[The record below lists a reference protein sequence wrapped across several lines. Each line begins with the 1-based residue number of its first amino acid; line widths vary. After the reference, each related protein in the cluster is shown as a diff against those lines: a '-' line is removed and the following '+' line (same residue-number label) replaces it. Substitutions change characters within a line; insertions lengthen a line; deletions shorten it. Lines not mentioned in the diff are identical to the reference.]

1 MTEAIQS
8 LKPVASLE
16 PMEALAAS
24 SKSAP
29 GSGAVFQAM
38 LDSAIQS
45 VQKVQ
50 TTASNAVGAVLEGKG
65 GELHS
70 AILATQRAE
79 LQLQLFLQYRN
90 KIVNAYQEIMKVQ
103 I

>member
-1 MTEAIQS
+1 MIEAIDS
-8 LKPVASLE
+8 LKSVTPLE
-16 PMEALAAS
+16 PLESLAS
-24 SKSAP
+24 SNTAT
-29 GSGAVFQAM
+29 GGGAVFQSV

-45 VQKVQ
+45 VHKVQ
-50 TTASNAVGAVLEGKG
+50 TAASSAVGAVLEGKG

-79 LQLQLFLQYRN
+79 LQFQLFLQYRN
-90 KIVNAYQEIMKVQ
+90 KIVGAYQEIMKVQ

>member
-1 MTEAIQS
+1 MIEAIQN
-8 LKPVASLE
+8 LKTVAPLE
-16 PMEALAAS
+16 PLEFLNSA
-24 SKSAP
+24 KSAT
-29 GSGAVFQAM
+29 GGGAVFQSV

-50 TTASNAVGAVLEGKG
+50 TAASSAVGAVLEGKG

-79 LQLQLFLQYRN
+79 LQFQLFLQYRN
-90 KIVNAYQEIMKVQ
+90 KIISAYQEVMKVQ

>member
-1 MTEAIQS
+1 MIEALQS
-8 LKPVASLE
+8 VKSVAPLE
-16 PMEALAAS
+16 PLESLNS
-24 SKSAP
+24 SQP
-29 GSGAVFQAM
+29 VGGGGAVFQAV

-45 VQKVQ
+45 VQKAQ
-50 TTASNAVGAVLEGKG
+50 TAASSAVGAVLEGKG

-79 LQLQLFLQYRN
+79 LQFQLFLQYRN
-90 KIVNAYQEIMKVQ
+90 KVVSAYQEIMKVQ

>member
-1 MTEAIQS
+1 MIEAIQS
-8 LKPVASLE
+8 MKPVTPLE
-16 PMEALAAS
+16 PLESLAPSKEAT
-24 SKSAP
+24 
-29 GSGAVFQAM
+29 GSGAVFQSV

-50 TTASNAVGAVLEGKG
+50 ESASSAVGAVLEGKG

-79 LQLQLFLQYRN
+79 LQFQLFLQYRN
-90 KIVNAYQEIMKVQ
+90 KIVSAYQEVMKVQ

>member
-1 MTEAIQS
+1 MIEAIQS
-8 LKPVASLE
+8 LSTVKPL
-16 PMEALAAS
+16 EALDSTDPSRTVA
-24 SKSAP
+24 
-29 GSGAVFQAM
+29 GGGAVFQSV

-50 TTASNAVGAVLEGKG
+50 AAASNAVGEVLEGKG

-70 AILATQRAE
+70 AIIATQRAE
-79 LQLQLFLQYRN
+79 LQFQLFLQYRN
-90 KIVNAYQEIMKVQ
+90 KVVSAYQEIMKVQ

>member
-1 MTEAIQS
+1 MIEAIQN
-8 LKPVASLE
+8 LPQIPSLE
-16 PMEALAAS
+16 ALEPAAS
-24 SKSAP
+24 SKPA
-29 GSGAVFQAM
+29 GGGGAVFQSV

-45 VQKVQ
+45 VQKAQ
-50 TTASNAVGAVLEGKG
+50 ATASSAVGAVLEGKG

-79 LQLQLFLQYRN
+79 LQLQLFLQCRN
-90 KIVNAYQEIMKVQ
+90 KVVSAYQEIMKVQ

>member
-1 MTEAIQS
+1 MIEAIQS
-8 LKPVASLE
+8 LNAVAPL
-16 PMEALAAS
+16 EALDAVDSSTSAA
-24 SKSAP
+24 
-29 GSGAVFQAM
+29 GGGAVFQSV

-50 TTASNAVGAVLEGKG
+50 AAASKAVGEVLEGKG

-70 AILATQRAE
+70 AIIATQRAE
-79 LQLQLFLQYRN
+79 LQFQLFLQYRN
-90 KIVNAYQEIMKVQ
+90 KVVSAYQEIMKVQ